1 MLMLCAYVGQ
11 LYKCI
16 INRAYD
22 VCCVNI
28 VVHLNCAYVECLCR
42 VNVVCLNYAYL
53 VFLYSVLGFMCAQ
66 ACVCVFALVCVQPSI
81 LVHV

>member
-28 VVHLNCAYVECLCR
+28 LVHLNCAYVECLCR

-53 VFLYSVLGFMCAQ
+53 VFL
-66 ACVCVFALVCVQPSI
+66 
-81 LVHV
+81 